1 MKKTNPISFL
11 EDSFLSIKNYI
22 EEEFN
27 PSKVYFDAI
36 FVSKLKLETTTI
48 INLCNEL
55 NNSSEFVN
63 KVNSLVN
70 SNTSNGNQYK
80 AQEFFLSDIIS
91 IYNQNSSIET
101 EKSRFV
107 LAYYFDA
114 LKNNHFADEKAI
126 TTLNKLITDS
136 NFCSN
141 LENIRAQNRI
151 TSINDKQNQSFL
163 LTALSETKN
172 PNLQKILNSYENFAH
187 LSFNLSFDKEATKQ
201 ILESKKA
208 VANSNITAISEEDT
222 LEKVLEELHQLVGL
236 DKVKQDVNEIINLLE
251 VQKKRELQGLKN
263 IEIMLHTVFI
273 GPPGTGKT
281 TVARLLGRIFKH
293 LGYLSK
299 GQLYET
305 DREGMIAGYVGQT
318 ATKVNKVVE
327 ESKGGVLFIDE
338 AYGLNQNG
346 LGNDYGAEAVNTL
359 LKRMEDF
366 RDDLAVVVAGYN
378 EPMQLFIASNPGLRS
393 RFNRYFFFEHFTPS
407 QLIQI
412 FESFCQK
419 SDFILTPEAL
429 EKISDT
435 FELLYQKKDDSFGNA
450 RVARNIFEK
459 CVQNQANRIV
469 KIKKISKK
477 ALKTITEGDIPEPT
491 ETVKQVYLE

>member
-1 MKKTNPISFL
+1 MNNRNPISFL
-11 EDSFLSIKNYI
+11 ENSFLSIKEYI

-27 PSKVYFDAI
+27 TSKVYFDLD
-36 FVSKLKLETTTI
+36 FVSKLKRETTDAMK
-48 INLCNEL
+48 LCSEL
-55 NNSSEFVN
+55 NNNVAFIN
-63 KVNSLVN
+63 KLNSLVN
-70 SNTSNGNQYK
+70 PNKSNGNKYK
-80 AQEFFLSDIIS
+80 TEQFLLSDIIS
-91 IYNQNSSIET
+91 IYNQNTSIET

-107 LAYYFDA
+107 LAYYFDG

-126 TTLNKLITDS
+126 TRLNKLVSDED
-136 NFCSN
+136 FKSN
-141 LENIRAQNRI
+141 LEKIRDQNRI
-151 TSINDKQNQSFL
+151 VSINDKQNQSFL
-163 LTALSETKN
+163 LTALSDTKN
-172 PNLQKILNSYENFAH
+172 PNLQQILNLFENFAH
-187 LSFNLSFDKEATKQ
+187 LTFNLKFDKETSNE
-201 ILESKKA
+201 ISESKNE
-208 VANSNITAISEEDT
+208 VSSANVTAISINDT
-222 LEKVLEELHQLVGL
+222 LEKVLEELHQMIGL
-236 DKVKQDVNEIINLLE
+236 EKVKQDVNEIINLIE
-251 VQKKRELQGLKN
+251 VQKKRELEGLKN

-281 TVARLLGRIFKH
+281 SVARLLGRIYKH
-293 LGYLSK
+293 LGCLSK

-346 LGNDYGAEAVNTL
+346 LGNDYGAEAINTL
-359 LKRMEDF
+359 SKRMEDY

-393 RFNRYFFFEHFTPS
+393 RFNRYFFFDHFTPS
-407 QLIQI
+407 QLFQI
-412 FESFCQK
+412 FESFCKK
-419 SDFILTPEAL
+419 SDFILTPEAS
-429 EKISDT
+429 EKIKDT

-469 KIKKISKK
+469 SLKK
-477 ALKTITEGDIPEPT
+477 ASKNVLKTITEKDIPEPS